1 MNDDRCALCF
11 FGLPRAYKD
20 MVLPSIVKNVLIPNA
35 RHNCD
40 IYVHFYHQY
49 EEKSGR
55 KNRGGKV
62 DPNEILLLGQ
72 AAKDVQ
78 KEYGRGR
85 NNHRTLHVAYTND
98 TEAQFLERRG
108 DLLKKYH
115 ETVGPD
121 GKPAY
126 FPWRAFTYQKSSL
139 DNIVKQWHSINDAFK
154 LMDASSKQFHV
165 TYSRVGMFR
174 SDVMFLT
181 PIDIAKLNSGGKTDT
196 HNHYAVIP
204 GFGHYT
210 MPVNDRMIYGPYEA
224 VNIWSTKRFELIEE
238 RVKLGRDPGYAMHS
252 ERFLNNSVFPA
263 IEASG
268 FELHVHP
275 DICFLRTRA
284 DYAAMIS
291 DCSPE
296 NGPSSKHLVEEIVQ
310 KQCTQYRMGVGFKLV
325 GCGEGIEYKDGE

>member
-1 MNDDRCALCF
+1 MPQVAEETMNDERCALCF

-20 MVLPSIVKNVLIPNA
+20 MVLPSIVKNILIPNA
-35 RHNCD
+35 HHNCD

-78 KEYGRGR
+78 KEYGSGR

-139 DNIVKQWHSINDAFK
+139 DNIVKQ
-154 LMDASSKQFHV
+154 
-165 TYSRVGMFR
+165 
-174 SDVMFLT
+174 
-181 PIDIAKLNSGGKTDT
+181 
-196 HNHYAVIP
+196 
-204 GFGHYT
+204 
-210 MPVNDRMIYGPYEA
+210 
-224 VNIWSTKRFELIEE
+224 
-238 RVKLGRDPGYAMHS
+238 
-252 ERFLNNSVFPA
+252 
-263 IEASG
+263 
-268 FELHVHP
+268 
-275 DICFLRTRA
+275 
-284 DYAAMIS
+284 
-291 DCSPE
+291 
-296 NGPSSKHLVEEIVQ
+296 
-310 KQCTQYRMGVGFKLV
+310 
-325 GCGEGIEYKDGE
+325 